1 MVWAH
6 SLKIEIIG
14 PGADRLK
21 DYRGVVFVSNHQS
34 ALDILVHMVSF
45 PRHTSFVAKKELL
58 RIPIFGWG
66 AAIAGTFFIDRSKG
80 TKNKSLEKIQ
90 QALIAG
96 INLVL
101 YPEGT
106 RSADGNLLP
115 FKRGAFVM
123 AIQAQVPVVP
133 VATLDSRLLCPKKR
147 LSVAPG
153 TVHLYVGEPIST
165 KGLTIGDRREICEQV
180 RNEIAKQLD
189 KFNESHEN
197 RKGVE
202 AHS

>member
-1 MVWAH
+1 MQ
-6 SLKIEIIG
+6 K
-14 PGADRLK
+14 
-21 DYRGVVFVSNHQS
+21 
-34 ALDILVHMVSF
+34 AL
-45 PRHTSFVAKKELL
+45 
-58 RIPIFGWG
+58 
-66 AAIAGTFFIDRSKG
+66 
-80 TKNKSLEKIQ
+80 N
-90 QALIAG
+90 AG
-96 INLVL
+96 INMFF

-106 RSADGNLLP
+106 RSADGALLP
-115 FKRGAFVM
+115 FKRGAFVL
-123 AIQAQVPVVP
+123 AIEAQAPVVP
-133 VATLDSRLLCPKKR
+133 LAILDTRLLCPKKR

-165 KGLTIGDRREICEQV
+165 KGLTVNDRHEFCEQV